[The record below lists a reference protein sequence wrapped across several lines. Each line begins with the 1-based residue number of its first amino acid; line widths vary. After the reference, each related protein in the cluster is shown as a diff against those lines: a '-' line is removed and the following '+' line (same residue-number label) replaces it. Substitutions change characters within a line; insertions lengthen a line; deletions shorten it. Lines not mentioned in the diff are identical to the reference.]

1 MNLTEF
7 SLELTSKV
15 APIAPN
21 PHLPPRTNKS
31 AAHVKNRI
39 TRNQSRIVTRSNSC
53 KGMSSPKDFMP
64 TAEFIKRTT
73 KSVVHL

>member
-15 APIAPN
+15 APIPPD

-31 AAHVKNRI
+31 GAHVKNRT
-39 TRNQSRIVTRSNSC
+39 TRNQSRIVT
-53 KGMSSPKDFMP
+53 
-64 TAEFIKRTT
+64 
-73 KSVVHL
+73 